1 MCDKLPLSPVMASVL
16 LPVGVELVVE
26 MLSVEVPAP
35 VIEAGLKPVVAPVG
49 CPVTLKATFPLKV
62 FCGVTVTV

>member
-1 MCDKLPLSPVMASVL
+1 MVSVL
-16 LPVGVELVVE
+16 LPVGVDLVVE
-26 MLSVEVPAP
+26 TVSVAAPAP
-35 VIEAGLKPVVAPVG
+35 VTEFGLKPVVAPVG